1 MGKSD
6 KKTNPLV
13 TGYLFLYNAA
23 CCIGWGLVLVSCVQ
37 HIKDKSIE
45 SLYND
50 VELNLKIVQT
60 AAVLEIIHAA
70 IGFVKSPVAT
80 TAMQVFSR
88 VWTLW
93 AVMHISPMSQTSLFF
108 TMACTSWALVEVPRY
123 AFYAMNLLGS
133 VPYPLFWL
141 RYSLFA
147 VLYPT
152 GITGELGCM
161 YYSLVDL
168 KGEAESLQEIPF
180 DKFFLMILTGL
191 VILTYI
197 PGSPTMYKHML
208 KTRRKQFDELKKKK
222 VDEEKKN

>member
-1 MGKSD
+1 MGKGE
-6 KKTNPLV
+6 KKSNPVV

-23 CCIGWGLVLVSCVQ
+23 CCVGWGLCLVKCIQ
-37 HIKDKSIE
+37 HIRDQSIE
-45 SLYND
+45 TLYTD
-50 VELNLKIVQT
+50 VEMNLKIVQT

-70 IGFVKSPVAT
+70 IGFVKSPVMT
-80 TAMQVFSR
+80 TFMQVFSR

-108 TMACTSWALVEVPRY
+108 TLACTSWSLVEVPRY
-123 AFYAMNLLGS
+123 AFYAFNLLGS

-147 VLYPT
+147 ILYPT

-161 YYSLVDL
+161 YYSLVEL
-168 KGEAESLQEIPF
+168 LGEATSLQEIPV
-180 DKFFLMILTGL
+180 DKFGLMVLTGL

-208 KTRRKQFDELKKKK
+208 KTRRKQFDELKKKETA
-222 VDEEKKN
+222 DDKKH

>member
-1 MGKSD
+1 M
-6 KKTNPLV
+6 
-13 TGYLFLYNAA
+13 
-23 CCIGWGLVLVSCVQ
+23 
-37 HIKDKSIE
+37 
-45 SLYND
+45 
-50 VELNLKIVQT
+50 
-60 AAVLEIIHAA
+60 
-70 IGFVKSPVAT
+70 
-80 TAMQVFSR
+80 FSR

-168 KGEAESLQEIPF
+168 KGEAEVRGVF
-180 DKFFLMILTGL
+180 
-191 VILTYI
+191 
-197 PGSPTMYKHML
+197 
-208 KTRRKQFDELKKKK
+208 R
-222 VDEEKKN
+222 